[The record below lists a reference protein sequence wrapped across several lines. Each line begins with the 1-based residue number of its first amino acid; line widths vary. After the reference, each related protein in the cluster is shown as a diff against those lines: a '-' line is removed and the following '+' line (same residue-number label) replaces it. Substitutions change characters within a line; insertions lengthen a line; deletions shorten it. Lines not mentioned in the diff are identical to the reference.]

1 MGVNIMSI
9 QDELMNT
16 DFSHLSNVKTS
27 LKAHLHEMRKQ
38 KRELS
43 WEELD
48 ELAAAGG
55 NNPMNPMI
63 TKKPL

>member
-9 QDELMNT
+9 QNELTNT
-16 DFSHLSNVKTS
+16 DFSHLSKVKNS

-55 NNPMNPMI
+55 QNPMNPMI
-63 TKKPL
+63 PKKPL

>member
-1 MGVNIMSI
+1 MSI

-27 LKAHLHEMRKQ
+27 LKTHLHEMRKQ

>member
-9 QDELMNT
+9 QNELMNT
-16 DFSHLSNVKTS
+16 DFSHLSKVKTS

-55 NNPMNPMI
+55 QNPANPI
-63 TKKPL
+63 PKKTL

>member
-1 MGVNIMSI
+1 MSI
-9 QDELMNT
+9 QDELLNT

-43 WEELD
+43 WEELN

-55 NNPMNPMI
+55 HNPMNHII
-63 TKKPL
+63 TKKTL